1 MQMQTWADLLAEGVD
16 RNKIDKQPSALL
28 LELWRQ
34 LRPEQQ
40 FTKFGKHRQQ
50 EIQVVQLEDYMA
62 SKDVPSD
69 AFFHLEIL

>member
-1 MQMQTWADLLAEGVD
+1 MQMWANLPAGGVD
-16 RNKIDKQPSALL
+16 RNKIDQQPNAML

-50 EIQVVQLEDYMA
+50 EIWVVQLEDYMA

-69 AFFHLEIL
+69 ALFHFEIL